1 MAIFERQFMGKE
13 KSWVQRIAGKCFCLL
28 PVIALLAA
36 GALADTRKPVANPV
50 PEYPEIARRMNITG
64 MVRMEIVIAADG
76 TIKSVKAIGGHPLL
90 VDAVEKALKKWKYVP
105 AGTETTMQLDF
116 KF

>member
-1 MAIFERQFMGKE
+1 MGK
-13 KSWVQRIAGKCFCLL
+13 KKGWMQRIAGKCLRLL

-36 GALADTRKPVANPV
+36 NALADARKPVVNPD

-64 MVRMEIVIAADG
+64 TVKMEIVIAPDG
-76 TIKSVKAIGGHPLL
+76 TIKSVKVVGGHPVL
-90 VDAVEKALKKWKYVP
+90 VDAVQKALKKWKYAP
-105 AGTETTMQLDF
+105 AGAETTMQLDF